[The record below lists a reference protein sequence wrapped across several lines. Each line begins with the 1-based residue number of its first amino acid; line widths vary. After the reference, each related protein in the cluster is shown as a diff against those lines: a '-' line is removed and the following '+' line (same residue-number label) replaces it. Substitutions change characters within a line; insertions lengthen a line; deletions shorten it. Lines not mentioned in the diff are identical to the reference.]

1 MLSHPIKL
9 KLVIVANYHRQAAN
23 EYTPKQEIKALV
35 CQYKQLPDW
44 KRKIAQSVINN
55 LLAAEV

>member
-1 MLSHPIKL
+1 MLSQKSLCVVISNPRFL
-9 KLVIVANYHRQAAN
+9 KAAN
-23 EYTPKQEIKALV
+23 DYTPKQEIKALV